1 MHPALLLTGLIA
13 RSFILIV
20 LVPSEGSALPPISVW
35 PSQNSARHTREIE
48 AEVAHWSAQLK
59 SADLEE
65 RRNAVLILSNL
76 DGDSATSALVSAL
89 TDKSPAVRALAVTGL
104 GERSD
109 NTIVPFVAARLSSDK
124 DPFVRKAAA
133 YALGNFRAQERTAAL
148 IAALRDKDQEVRGA
162 AAVSLGDHPD
172 AAAVG
177 SLAASLFDKNAFVRA
192 QASRALGVNGQAAS
206 QAVLALVKL
215 LDGDPDAE
223 VKRQSATA
231 LGLIG
236 DRSALQALE
245 RASHDSDSYLAEA
258 ARDSIKMI
266 QGK

>member
-1 MHPALLLTGLIA
+1 MHPAMLLTRLVA
-13 RSFILIV
+13 RLLILIV
-20 LVPSEGSALPPISVW
+20 LAQSEGSALPPISAW
-35 PSQNSARHTREIE
+35 LPQNSARHTREIE

-59 SADLEE
+59 SADPEE

-76 DGDSATSALVSAL
+76 DGDTATSALLTAL

-109 NTIVPFVAARLSSDK
+109 NRIVPFVAARLSSDK

-133 YALGNFRAQERTAAL
+133 YALGHFRDQERTAAL
-148 IAALRDKDQEVRGA
+148 IAALKDKDQEVRGA
-162 AAVSLGDHPD
+162 AAVSLADHRD

-177 SLAASLFDKNAFVRA
+177 SLATSLFDKNAFVRA
-192 QASRALGVNGQAAS
+192 QAARALGVNGQSAS
-206 QAVLALVKL
+206 QAVPALVKL
-215 LDGDPDAE
+215 LGQDSDAE

-236 DRSALQALE
+236 DRSALPALE
-245 RASHDSDSYLAEA
+245 RASYDSDSYLAEA

-266 QGK
+266 QGQ